1 MLDVNQDTCIKC
13 GKCVRVCPSGIFTQ
27 PEKGGSI
34 GLVHIGSCIVCGHC
48 VDVCPT
54 DSVLHSDFT
63 PEKVH
68 TIDYSRMPTPEQM
81 MLLIKSRRS
90 NRSLTSKPVPKEMLE
105 QIVEAA
111 HCAPTATN
119 SQMLS
124 FTVVTDPRKLRLV
137 SDYTIGVFTSLAK
150 RLLNPV
156 VKCIL
161 KPFMKDVYKYVP
173 AFQRMKEEYEAGND
187 PILRKATAL
196 LIIHVPKSYRFG
208 SEDANLAYQNASLMA
223 QSLGVSQ
230 IYMGFVLTAIRQEGK
245 DTLARQL
252 GIDGKIQAVM
262 ALGLPA
268 FKYPKYTDR
277 KDISVKYIE

>member
-1 MLDVNQDTCIKC
+1 MRTGMPFGYIHARKA
-13 GKCVRVCPSGIFTQ
+13 GET
-27 PEKGGSI
+27 I
-34 GLVHIGSCIVCGHC
+34 GLVRVESCIVCGHC

-54 DSVLHSDFT
+54 GSVSHSEFP
-63 PEKVH
+63 PEKTH
-68 TIDYSRMPTPEQM
+68 TIDYSQMPTPEQV

-90 NRSLTSKPVPKEMLE
+90 NRTLTSRPVPKEMLDK
-105 QIVEAA
+105 IVEAA

-119 SQMLS
+119 SQSLS
-124 FTVVTDPRKLRLV
+124 FTVVTDPQKLRQV
-137 SDYTIGVFTSLAK
+137 SDYTIGVFDSLAK
-150 RLLNPV
+150 LLLNPV
-156 VKCIL
+156 VKCVV

-173 AFQRMKEEYEAGND
+173 VFNRLKEEHKAGKD

-196 LIIHVPKSYRFG
+196 LLIHTPKSNRFG

-245 DTLARQL
+245 DTLAKTL
-252 GIDGKIQAVM
+252 GIDGKIQAIM
-262 ALGLPA
+262 ALGIPA

-277 KDISVKYIE
+277 KEIVKNYIE